1 MHCLRCDGLM
11 VPVRMKETG
20 SSETVSG
27 WRCLLCGEA
36 TDPGI
41 EANRKGHHEP
51 IRSRARL
58 PGAVVAVSSRPRRT
72 ESTP

>member
-1 MHCLRCDGLM
+1 MHCPRCDGLM

-72 ESTP
+72 ESNT